1 MPTRNIFGIIC
12 AAAVTAAASFSAVAD
27 ITREVI
33 NDITISEASIESLDD
48 DNARLRFIISNDG
61 AEAQFLTGV
70 SVDGGAEAKAIYF
83 TSHGKDEP
91 VERLAI
97 LPDEEV
103 NFATSHMQVVVP
115 GHGANNAKMV
125 PFELIFESGAAN
137 AVAHRHYD

>member
-1 MPTRNIFGIIC
+1 E
-12 AAAVTAAASFSAVAD
+12 A
-27 ITREVI
+27 I
-33 NDITISEASIESLDD
+33 NDITISDASIETLDN

-70 SVDGGAEAKAIYF
+70 SIDGAAAVQAVYF

-103 NFATSHMQVVVP
+103 NFATSHMQVIVP
-115 GHGANNAKMV
+115 GHGAKNAKMV
-125 PFELIFESGAAN
+125 PFKLIFESGAAN

>member
-1 MPTRNIFGIIC
+1 MPTHKVFGMIC
-12 AAAVTAAASFSAVAD
+12 GAAFTALLISPVAAD
-27 ITREVI
+27 ITKEVI
-33 NDITISEASIESLDD
+33 NDITISEASIETLDD

-70 SVDGGAEAKAIYF
+70 SIDGAAEVLVVYS

-103 NFATSHMQVVVP
+103 NFATSHMQVIVP
-115 GHGANNAKMV
+115 GQSAKDGKMV
-125 PFELIFESGAAN
+125 PFELIFESGAVN
-137 AVAHRHYD
+137 AVAHQH

>member
-1 MPTRNIFGIIC
+1 MQTRKVFGVIC
-12 AAAVTAAASFSAVAD
+12 GAACTAFLSFPVAAD
-27 ITREVI
+27 ITKEVI
-33 NDITISEASIESLDD
+33 NDITILDASIETLDD

-70 SVDGGAEAKAIYF
+70 SIDGAAAVQAVYF

-103 NFATSHMQVVVP
+103 NFATSHMQVIVP
-115 GHGANNAKMV
+115 GHGAKNAKMV
-125 PFELIFESGAAN
+125 PFKLIFESGAAN

>member
-1 MPTRNIFGIIC
+1 MQTRKVFGVIC
-12 AAAVTAAASFSAVAD
+12 GAACTALLSFPVAADV
-27 ITREVI
+27 TREAI
-33 NDITISEASIESLDD
+33 NDITISEALIETLDD

-70 SVDGGAEAKAIYF
+70 SIDGAAEVQAVYF

-103 NFATSHMQVVVP
+103 NFATSHMQVIVP
-115 GHGANNAKMV
+115 GHRAANAKMV

-137 AVAHRHYD
+137 AVAHRH